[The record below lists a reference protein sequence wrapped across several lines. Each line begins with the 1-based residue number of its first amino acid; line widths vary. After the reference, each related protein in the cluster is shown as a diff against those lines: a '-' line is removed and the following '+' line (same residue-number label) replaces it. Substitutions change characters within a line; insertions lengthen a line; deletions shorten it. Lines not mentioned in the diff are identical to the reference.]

1 MFFKEQKEMFEMAE
15 YQSVSINSQIIE
27 TVIGA
32 KTKFK
37 GSVSTDKPIK
47 IDGYFEGKIETTAS
61 VVISETGEVNGTIR
75 CADFNLMGKGK
86 GNAIYT
92 NLCQIAPGGYFEGDI
107 TTADLITVK
116 GSVINGK
123 IIISK

>member
-1 MFFKEQKEMFEMAE
+1 MAGYE
-15 YQSVSINSQIIE
+15 SVSINSQIME

-37 GSVSTDKPIK
+37 GTVMTDKPIK
-47 IDGYFEGKIETTAS
+47 IDGYFEGTIETTSS
-61 VVISETGEVNGTIR
+61 VVISETGEFSGTMKW
-75 CADFNLMGKGK
+75 ADFNLIGKGK
-86 GNAIYT
+86 GNAICT

-123 IIISK
+123 IIIAK

>member
-1 MFFKEQKEMFEMAE
+1 MAE
-15 YQSVSINSQIIE
+15 YESVSINSQIIE

-32 KTKFK
+32 QTKFK
-37 GSVSTDKPIK
+37 GTVATDKPIR
-47 IDGYFEGKIETTAS
+47 IDGYFEGTIDTKSTVI
-61 VVISETGEVNGTIR
+61 ISESGEFSGTIK
-75 CADFNLMGKGK
+75 CADFRLEGKGR
-86 GNAIYT
+86 GNAICT

-107 TTADLITVK
+107 TTSDLITVK

>member
-1 MFFKEQKEMFEMAE
+1 MAD
-15 YQSVSINSQIIE
+15 YDSVSINSQIIE

-32 KTKFK
+32 QTKFK
-37 GSVSTDKPIK
+37 GTVTTDKPIR
-47 IDGYFEGKIETTAS
+47 IDGYFEGTIETSNS

-75 CADFNLMGKGK
+75 CADFNLIGKGT
-86 GNAIYT
+86 GNVICT

-107 TTADLITVK
+107 TTSDLITVK

-123 IIISK
+123 IIIAK